1 MNKLVAFKDSS
12 NSNSETHYG
21 ILTGNKTIICLCC
34 LGTVEEGEYEI
45 VEEDIDMYN
54 STIDSIL
61 KEELYDY
68 DQMEDEYEE
77 EDEDDD

>member
-1 MNKLVAFKDSS
+1 MNKLVAFKDSH
-12 NSNSETHYG
+12 NDETHYG
-21 ILTGNKTIICLCC
+21 ILTDNKTIICLCC

-45 VEEDIDMYN
+45 IEENIDMYN

-68 DQMEDEYEE
+68 DQMGDEYEE